1 MRRLQQLANGILT
14 PADLAATRI
23 LDVLCFVQ
31 TNLDSI
37 EDTSAHF
44 SMTQTY
50 EVQLDGIATQ
60 YQEHWSWNLEA
71 QLLSA
76 KIYLFSMTLT
86 LDLPLDED
94 QLSQAYMYR
103 QIILEK
109 GLKMASSFVS
119 TLTNLSNQSIP
130 GHGYASGIMTFY
142 PKHFFTS
149 LMSAAA
155 FLFRF
160 LLSYQGATQTQQSRA
175 INSIAEAHKIF
186 QSFPE
191 HRDAVRACINIEAFV
206 NSVRTNSH
214 ANGIPKTELVFKNR
228 LGASVT
234 HDAIFRA
241 AQQRNR
247 HAPINQWRMLVEDH
261 PDRLPLAPEQ
271 RVVSPKSQSWT
282 GSQTGPNEMQPQ
294 DQDTAAWMGLWDSY
308 SNEFGLLNEP
318 WVQNDDEF
326 ASMGGLPAQTFF
338 ASRPSNGYVPSIGL
352 LNGT

>member
-1 MRRLQQLANGILT
+1 MRRLQQLATDILT

-23 LDVLCFVQ
+23 LDVLCLVQ

-37 EDTSAHF
+37 EDASAHF
-44 SMTQTY
+44 SLTQMY
-50 EVQLDGIATQ
+50 EMQLDGIATQ
-60 YQEHWSWNLEA
+60 YQENWSWNLEA

-86 LDLPLDED
+86 QDLPLDED

-103 QIILEK
+103 QIILERGGK
-109 GLKMASSFVS
+109 ASSSFVS
-119 TLTNLSNQSIP
+119 TMVNLSNQSIP
-130 GHGYASGIMTFY
+130 SHGYASGIMTFY

-149 LMSAAA
+149 LMAAAA

-160 LLSYQGATQTQQSRA
+160 LLSYQGATQMQQSQA
-175 INSIAEAHKIF
+175 INSIAEAHKVF
-186 QSFPE
+186 QSFPD

-206 NSVRTNSH
+206 NSVRTDQS
-214 ANGIPKTELVFKNR
+214 ANGLPKAELVFKNR

-234 HDAIFRA
+234 HDAVFRA

-247 HAPINQWRMLVEDH
+247 HAPITQWRMMVEDH
-261 PDRLPLAPEQ
+261 GDRLPLAPEQ
-271 RVVSPKSQSWT
+271 KVVSPKSQPWT
-282 GSQTGPNEMQPQ
+282 GSQTGPNEMQQQ
-294 DQDTAAWMGLWDSY
+294 DQETAAWMGLWDNY

-326 ASMGGLPAQTFF
+326 ASMGLPAQTFF
-338 ASRPSNGYVPSIGL
+338 ASRPNNGYVPSIGL